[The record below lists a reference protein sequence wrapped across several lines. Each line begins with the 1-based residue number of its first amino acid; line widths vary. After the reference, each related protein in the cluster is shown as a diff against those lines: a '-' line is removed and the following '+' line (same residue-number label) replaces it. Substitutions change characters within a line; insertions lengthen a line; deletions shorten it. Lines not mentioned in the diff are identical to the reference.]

1 MLFNALSNSR
11 DISGLSINTPVGGR
25 RRRCDARLTKS
36 RTTLIARLAKS
47 CDYLSRKKIK
57 SEVSAAA
64 DAIVARY

>member
-1 MLFNALSNSR
+1 MSAPGR
-11 DISGLSINTPVGGR
+11 GG
-25 RRRCDARLTKS
+25 DVAAMPESQKS